1 MLKKVGSIVL
11 SAAMLLSMGGGMGAL
26 AAEEVAEKTPLK
38 TWYTKPA
45 ELWADPSNAQT
56 DSGKL
61 SATPIGNGFIGAMIF
76 GGVDNERIQ
85 INEHTLWSGGP
96 GAVANYQGGMT
107 GNSDTIKRNYQEARE
122 KLQAEMTAFTENN
135 AAYKDANGNVI
146 AQNYANSSEVVSLI
160 NSLKGTKS
168 GFGSYQTLGNLL
180 IDDPDMAD
188 AQIET
193 ATSTAEPTDGGE
205 CASNL
210 FDGSVGT
217 KWFSGNS
224 ALKDNLSYPVSVIW
238 NYDRPIAFQ
247 EYSIAS
253 ANDVPGRDPQEWKLY
268 GSTDGETYVEIDS
281 QTGVSFPNRQTALNF
296 TLSQK
301 VTYQYF
307 RLDVIKTAEN
317 NPPQLS
323 EITLKRQG
331 VKDPVPYTNYV
342 RSLDLRTA
350 TVSTSFEQG
359 GVTYTRDYF
368 VSNPDNVMVVR
379 LTADKKGSISRLI
392 SVTSEQNK
400 KTVAAEGD
408 TITMIGQPADQRAD
422 GLHFAEQ
429 VKVIPTGGSMK
440 VVKNTIEVTD
450 ADEVLIIMS
459 AATNYQQCMD
469 DSYDYFKDGDP
480 LDDVKKCVDAAAE
493 KSYDKLLADH
503 VADYDELFSRVE
515 LDLYGDAAMPE
526 KTTDQ
531 LLSGYKT
538 GANTDKE
545 NRYLEE
551 LYYQFGRYLLIASS
565 REGSLPANL
574 QGIWAEGL
582 NPPWAADYHTNIN
595 VQMNYWLAEQTNLSE
610 CHTPVLEYITS
621 LVPRG
626 TETAQYYHTTQ
637 DGGEV
642 RGWTTYHENNIWGN
656 TAPAVSDA
664 FYFPAGG
671 AWLCQDIWERYAFTM
686 DKEFL
691 ADNYDTL
698 LQAALFW
705 VDTLWEDER
714 DGTLVASPSY
724 SPEHGAYSLGASC
737 DQTIIWELFEEV
749 RKASEILG
757 KSNDPEVKEVLAAQE
772 KLHLPEIGLGGE
784 YLEWKDELKMDLNGD
799 GGHRHV
805 NQLYGL
811 HPGTLVVAG
820 RSDEDDEKV
829 EAMKKTLVIRG
840 DGGTGWSK
848 AWKINFW
855 ARLRDGDHAGVMVN
869 QILKESTLTNLFDTH
884 APFQIDGNFGATAG
898 MTEMLLQSQGDS
910 IDLLAALPTMWATG
924 SVTGLRARG
933 NFEVDMAWEDGAL
946 TSATVTSLAGET
958 CTLSGAN
965 MANATILDADGNEV
979 TVTREGNTVTFD
991 TAKDAT
997 YTVKVE
1003 AQEEPPVDEFLLGDV
1018 DENEQVDSSDA
1029 RMVLQASVNKIE
1041 LTETQKKAAD
1051 VDGNDVIDS
1060 SDARSILQKAV
1071 NKIDKFPIE

>member
-1 MLKKVGSIVL
+1 MFKKTISMLL
-11 SAAMLLSMGGGMGAL
+11 TAAMLAGTAMSGTAVT
-26 AAEEVAEKTPLK
+26 AVSQTEEVIPLK
-38 TWYTKPA
+38 TWFTAPA
-45 ELWADPSNAQT
+45 T
-56 DSGKL
+56 DWS
-61 SATPIGNGFIGAMIF
+61 SQATPIGNGFIGAMVF

-96 GAVANYQGGMT
+96 GAVANYNGGMT
-107 GNSDTIKRNYQEARE
+107 GNSATLKANYQKVRE
-122 KLQAEMTAFTENN
+122 LLQEEMTAFTNDKS
-135 AAYKDANGNVI
+135 AKKDENGNII
-146 AQNYANSSEVVSLI
+146 AYNYENSAAVTNLI
-160 NSLKGTKS
+160 NSLKGTKA

-180 IDDPDMAD
+180 IDDPDTAE
-188 AQIET
+188 AQI
-193 ATSTAEPTDGGE
+193 ASVTSTAEPTDGGQI
-205 CASNL
+205 AGNM
-210 FDGSVGT
+210 FDGSVDT
-217 KWFSGNS
+217 KFYAGNTASGSNITW
-224 ALKDNLSYPVSVIW
+224 PVVVTWS
-238 NYDRPIAFQ
+238 YDRAITFQ
-247 EYSIAS
+247 QYSVTA
-253 ANDVPGRDPQEWKLY
+253 AEDAPERDPQEWKLY
-268 GSTDGETYVEIDS
+268 GSADGKTYTEIDS
-281 QTGVSFPNRQTALNF
+281 QSGVTFSARHDTKTF
-296 TLSQK
+296 TMAQQVKYAYYKLEITKTIGASPVQIAEF
-301 VTYQYF
+301 TPA
-307 RLDVIKTAEN
+307 RLDGKTPA
-317 NPPQLS
+317 
-323 EITLKRQG
+323 
-331 VKDPVPYTNYV
+331 PYTDYI
-342 RSLDLRTA
+342 RELDLRRAVA
-350 TVSTSFEQG
+350 TSSFTQS
-359 GVTYTRDYF
+359 GVTYTRNYF

-392 SVTSEQNK
+392 SVTSEQTK
-400 KTVAAEGD
+400 KTVTADGD
-408 TITMIGQPADQRAD
+408 TITMTGQPLDQRND

-429 VKVIPTGGSMK
+429 VKVIPTDGSMK
-440 VVKNTIEVTD
+440 TTENAIEVTG
-450 ADEVLIIMS
+450 ADEVLIIVS
-459 AATNYQQCMD
+459 AGTNYQQCMD

-480 LDDVKKCVDAAAE
+480 LDDVKKRVDAAA
-493 KSYDKLLADH
+493 KKGYDKLLADH
-503 VADYDELFSRVE
+503 VADYGALFSRVE
-515 LDLYGDAAMPE
+515 LNLGVTAMPA

-531 LLSGYKT
+531 LMAGYKS
-538 GANTDKE
+538 GVNTDAE
-545 NRYLEE
+545 NRYLEQ
-551 LYYQFGRYLLIASS
+551 LYYQFGRYLLISSS

-582 NPPWAADYHTNIN
+582 NPPWQADYHTNIN